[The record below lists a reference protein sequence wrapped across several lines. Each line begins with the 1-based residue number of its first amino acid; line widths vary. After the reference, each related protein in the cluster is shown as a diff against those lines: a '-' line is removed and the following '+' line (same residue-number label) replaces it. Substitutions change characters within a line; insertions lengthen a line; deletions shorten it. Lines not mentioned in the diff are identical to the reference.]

1 MDCLTRS
8 HGMSTEQK
16 VVKKK
21 DVKILWDFNIQ
32 VDKFIEARRPI
43 IILIRKKKIECLI
56 INIAVPGDIR
66 TQMKENK
73 KIEKYEKLRREISN
87 LWGVQ
92 TAGIPIIIGAQDTIT
107 DCLTS
112 FLAMVRLSLS
122 LETIQKST
130 LLGSAHILK
139 KVLEIKE

>member
-1 MDCLTRS
+1 M
-8 HGMSTEQK
+8 
-16 VVKKK
+16 
-21 DVKILWDFNIQ
+21 KILWDFNIQ

-73 KIEKYEKLRREISN
+73 KIEKYEKLRREILK

-112 FLAMVRLSLS
+112 FLAMVGVSLS
-122 LETIQKST
+122 FENIQKSA
-130 LLGSAHILK
+130 LLR
-139 KVLEIKE
+139 